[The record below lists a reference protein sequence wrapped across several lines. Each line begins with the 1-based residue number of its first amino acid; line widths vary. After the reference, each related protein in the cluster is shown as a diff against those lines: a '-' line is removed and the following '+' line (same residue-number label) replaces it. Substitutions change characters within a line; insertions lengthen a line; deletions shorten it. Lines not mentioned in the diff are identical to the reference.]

1 MKLILINIVAAL
13 FFASAMTLE
22 AAPVAVRFPEGSVQA
37 YLILRGPKGEELA
50 IGDLQQQARE
60 GDIHS
65 RLVLPFK
72 DGSLYDET
80 VIFAQRQTFAMRQY
94 RLIQRGPSF
103 PTALEAA
110 LDGATGRYKVTA
122 REAGETEETFEGQLA
137 LPPDIANGM
146 LAVLLKN
153 LPPGATR
160 TVPIVAF
167 RPKPLLVELELAPDG
182 KARFSVGD
190 TQRQALHYRLRPKL
204 GILGVLAS
212 LIGKDVSEYH
222 YWILGGAA
230 PAFLAFEGP
239 LYTDGPVWRVE
250 LVSPRWPK
258 GKSP

>member
-60 GDIHS
+60 EGIHS
-65 RLVLPFK
+65 RLVFRFK

-80 VIFAQRQTFAMRQY
+80 VVFSQRKTFAMRQY

-103 PTALEAA
+103 PTALEASIE
-110 LDGATGRYKVTA
+110 GETGGYKVTA
-122 REAGETEETFEGQLA
+122 REEGEKEETFEGQLA
-137 LPPDIANGM
+137 LPPDVANGM

-153 LPPGATR
+153 LPQGATR
-160 TVPIVAF
+160 TVHIVAF
-167 RPKPLLVELELAPDG
+167 RPKPLLVELELAPEG
-182 KARFSVGD
+182 RARFSVGEA
-190 TQRQALHYRLRPKL
+190 QRQALHYRLRPKL
-204 GILGVLAS
+204 GVLGVVAS
-212 LIGKDVSEYH
+212 LIGKDVPDYH
-222 YWILGGAA
+222 YWILGGGA

-239 LYTDGPVWRVE
+239 LYVDGPVWRVE

-258 GKSP
+258 